1 MIKELGYIR
10 VDDTSDIAFLG
21 LDKDEMI
28 ADELES
34 KASKPHE
41 PEITTM
47 RCNWWQEL
55 FFSGMHRVDGFSGKK
70 VSGSKVSCLAE
81 IPEVKASK
89 LPNHCRN
96 FLALTRGKMRK
107 TFFLRAKMSKPTVR
121 IASQDIFLYFSQ
133 APSHGWGV
141 IKIVE

>member
-1 MIKELGYIR
+1 MNGSHKEDTTETQMVKELGYIR

-47 RCNWWQEL
+47 RCHWWQEL
-55 FFSGMHRVDGFSGKK
+55 FFSGMPCVDEFSGKK
-70 VSGSKVSCLAE
+70 SE
-81 IPEVKASK
+81 W
-89 LPNHCRN
+89 
-96 FLALTRGKMRK
+96 F
-107 TFFLRAKMSKPTVR
+107 
-121 IASQDIFLYFSQ
+121 
-133 APSHGWGV
+133 
-141 IKIVE
+141 